1 MKLIGL
7 LLSLV
12 ILGYTMSIYLSSSGL
27 TTASP
32 DGSQSTP
39 KDYIDQT
46 KQSVDA
52 INQAL
57 QKGKGKL
64 DGSN

>member
-1 MKLIGL
+1 MKFIGL
-7 LLSLV
+7 LVSLA
-12 ILGYTMSIYLSSSGL
+12 IIGYAISVYMGSSSL
-27 TTASP
+27 TT

-39 KDYIDQT
+39 KEYIDQT

-57 QKGKGKL
+57 QKDKARL
-64 DGSN
+64 DDSN

>member
-7 LLSLV
+7 LISLA
-12 ILGYTMSIYLSSSGL
+12 IIGYAMSVYLSSSSL
-27 TTASP
+27 TSASP

-39 KDYIDQT
+39 KEYIDQT

-57 QKGKGKL
+57 QKDKARL
-64 DGSN
+64 DDSN